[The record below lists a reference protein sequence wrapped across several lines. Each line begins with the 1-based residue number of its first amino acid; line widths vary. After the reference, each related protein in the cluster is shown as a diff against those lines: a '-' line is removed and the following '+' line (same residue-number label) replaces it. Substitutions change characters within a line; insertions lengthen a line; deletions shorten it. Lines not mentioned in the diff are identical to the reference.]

1 MSLCLTSRPR
11 SVPSRLAV
19 IAFLAVTV
27 SACSSNA
34 VKTTATSA
42 TVTALR
48 TYGTGPL
55 RFEANFPSSVAQPR
69 VDVPAKG
76 TLFVTTCS
84 KQEVFWVTGMNWAV
98 LPINGNIID
107 GNIAMGPRPCWLEK
121 QVQFW
126 PGSHGKRIST
136 TSGSYQIVRTS
147 LICRTFKLTN
157 GSKRHLCQFEEFVTR
172 HSLDWTVTVYAPT
185 QRIVEQFTNS
195 FRPLPPSKS

>member
-1 MSLCLTSRPR
+1 MKAFSLLIA
-11 SVPSRLAV
+11 AV
-19 IAFLAVTV
+19 LVIIAVTV

-34 VKTTATSA
+34 GHSTTTTATVA
-42 TVTALR
+42 ALR

-76 TLFVTTCS
+76 TLYVTTCS
-84 KQEVFWVTGMNWAV
+84 KREVFWVTGVNWAV
-98 LPINGNIID
+98 MPITINGNMV
-107 GNIAMGPRPCWLEK
+107 MGPRPCWLENH
-121 QVQFW
+121 VQFW
-126 PGSHGKRIST
+126 PGSHGTRMTT

-147 LICRTFKLTN
+147 LICRVFKLTD

-185 QRIVEQFTNS
+185 QRVVEQFTNS
-195 FRPLPPSKS
+195 FRPLPSSKS

>member
-1 MSLCLTSRPR
+1 M
-11 SVPSRLAV
+11 
-19 IAFLAVTV
+19 
-27 SACSSNA
+27 
-34 VKTTATSA
+34 
-42 TVTALR
+42 VTALR

-55 RFEANFPSSVAQPR
+55 RFEVNFPSSVALPR

-84 KQEVFWVTGMNWAV
+84 KREVFLVTGMNWAV
-98 LPINGNIID
+98 LWPNGNM
-107 GNIAMGPRPCWLEK
+107 AMGPRPCWLEN

-126 PGSHGKRIST
+126 PGSHGTRITT

-157 GSKRHLCQFEEFVTR
+157 GSKQHLCQFEEFVTR